1 MNPAHYGNSF
11 VVNPTEDTREESA
24 GDSPQPS
31 SSTRNQENIIS
42 LEKFFK
48 LVQRQKAMKGMIL
61 VCDSPPS
68 SPKVLDMITR
78 LKEKTPFDVYYH
90 EYSREQG
97 RNECGFI
104 AVFIAWA
111 LAFKLVNEKF
121 PNYGDMEFQKV
132 RGKIIELFN
141 DFVEGKQEDQA
152 QCLSGNHIMKI
163 FQSGQFLDNNFYL
176 WNVDAMTELYHALKQ
191 ISILTKLSRAA
202 TDWNTNVPEL
212 DKSVP
217 EGDDFRNSGIL
228 DLRISEWVSKKLQ
241 SRALS
246 VLLSKVIGK
255 IRPENEELKS
265 YFDEITRM
273 LRCETPQW
281 KSIDEMMEKILTV
294 LQYNQT
300 TPPWLHGIFGA
311 GDLEG
316 ALNKLA
322 ENHSEKFKIAIANIK
337 YLEEQETK
345 EDGHWYTV
353 LVVLGNGTTA

>member
-1 MNPAHYGNSF
+1 MNPAHYGNPF
-11 VVNPTEDTREESA
+11 VVNPRGDTREESA
-24 GDSPQPS
+24 GDGPQPS

-42 LEKFFK
+42 LEEFFK

-68 SPKVLDMITR
+68 SPEVLDMITR

-90 EYSREQG
+90 ENSREQG

-141 DFVEGKQEDQA
+141 DFVEEKQEDQA
-152 QCLSGNHIMKI
+152 QCLSGNHLMKI
-163 FQSGQFLDNNFYL
+163 FQSGQSLDNNFYL
-176 WNVDAMTELYHALKQ
+176 WNMVEMTELYHALKQ
-191 ISILTKLSRAA
+191 ISILTTLGRAA
-202 TDWNTNVPEL
+202 TDWNTHVPQL

-228 DLRISEWVSKKLQ
+228 DFRVPEWVPEKLKN
-241 SRALS
+241 RELAE
-246 VLLSKVIGK
+246 LLFKIIGK

-273 LRCETPQW
+273 LDCKTPQW
-281 KSIDEMMEKILTV
+281 KSIDEMMEKILYV
-294 LQYNQT
+294 LKT
-300 TPPWLHGIFGA
+300 IKLLLHGFMAYIVRGIS
-311 GDLEG
+311 
-316 ALNKLA
+316 K
-322 ENHSEKFKIAIANIK
+322 
-337 YLEEQETK
+337 
-345 EDGHWYTV
+345 V
-353 LVVLGNGTTA
+353 L